1 MPAVERSIVINV
13 PTERIWEAFVNLG
26 SWPVWNP
33 HMREVR
39 LLTEVPLAMGSR
51 ARIVL
56 KIGLSSTW
64 EVTEFSP
71 GRSFTWDASLLGSRL
86 SFAHVVEPVNGGSRV
101 VLRIEAAGL
110 TALVASLVL
119 HFSYSRFLNRSL
131 RRLKESLE
139 AAPASPQA

>member
-13 PTERIWEAFVNLG
+13 PPEHVWEAFVNLG
-26 SWPVWNP
+26 DWPVWNH

-39 LLTEVPLAMGSR
+39 LLTQVPLAMGSR

-56 KIGLSSTW
+56 KTRLSSTW

-71 GRSFTWDASLLGSRL
+71 GRSFTWDASLFGSRL
-86 SFAHVVEPVNGGSRV
+86 SFAHVVEPVKGGSRV

-110 TALVASLVL
+110 TALAASLVL
-119 HFSYSRFLNRSL
+119 RFSYGHFLNRSL
-131 RRLKESLE
+131 QRLKESLE
-139 AAPASPQA
+139 GAATSSKA

>member
-13 PTERIWEAFVNLG
+13 PTERVWEAFVNLG
-26 SWPVWNP
+26 GWPAWNP

-56 KIGLSSTW
+56 KTRLSSTW

-71 GRSFTWDASLLGSRL
+71 GRSFTWDARLFGSRL
-86 SFAHVVEPVNGGSRV
+86 SFAHVAQPVNDSSRV
-101 VLRIEAAGL
+101 ILRIEASGL
-110 TALVASLVL
+110 TALAASLFL
-119 HFSYSRFLNRSL
+119 RFWYSHFLDHSL
-131 RRLKESLE
+131 RRLKEILE
-139 AAPASPQA
+139 ETPS

>member
-13 PTERIWEAFVNLG
+13 PAERVWEAFVNLG
-26 SWPVWNP
+26 DWPVWNH

-39 LLTEVPLAMGSR
+39 LLTEVPLSMDSR

-56 KIGLSSTW
+56 KTGLSSTW

-71 GRSFTWDASLLGSRL
+71 GRSFTWDASLFASRL
-86 SFAHVVEPVNGGSRV
+86 SFAHEVKPVNGGSRV

-110 TALVASLVL
+110 TALAASLVL
-119 HFSYSRFLNRSL
+119 RFSYGRFLNLSL
-131 RRLKESLE
+131 QRLKESLE
-139 AAPASPQA
+139 AAATSSQA